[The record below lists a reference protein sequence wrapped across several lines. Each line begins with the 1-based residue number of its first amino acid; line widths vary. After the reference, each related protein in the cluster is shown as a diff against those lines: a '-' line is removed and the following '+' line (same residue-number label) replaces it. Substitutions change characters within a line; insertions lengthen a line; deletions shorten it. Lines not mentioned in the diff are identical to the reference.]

1 MAGLVPSHVQQIG
14 NAMTL
19 FFFLILGFVLL
30 IAGGEFLVRSAVGLA
45 RRLGVPPLLIGLTI
59 VALGTSAPELM
70 VAVEASLKGAPDIVT
85 GGVIGSS
92 IANILLVLGVSAL
105 ITPIAAQMRM
115 INRDG
120 LFLIGVSA
128 FLAALTLSGSITLLA
143 GIGMI
148 CAYVLYVAYSYW
160 SERTVLIPVEP
171 THKDPASTVDD
182 DEDMKGIPRRLFIII
197 PMFCLG
203 LGGVLWGAE
212 LLVEAATEIAR
223 AFGIS
228 EAVIGLSIVAIGT
241 SLPELAASVIAALRG
256 RPEITLGNVVGSNIT
271 NILLVLGVSGSISP
285 VPFAAQI
292 ASFDVWVMLAATI
305 VLVPVLVSGQRLS
318 RVEAGFFLA
327 CYAVY
332 IAALY
337 AGWPQHII
345 NYLS

>member
-1 MAGLVPSHVQQIG
+1 MGLGLRRVQHIG
-14 NAMTL
+14 NVMTL
-19 FFFLILGFVLL
+19 FFLLILGLVLL

-70 VAVEASLKGAPDIVT
+70 VAVEASLKGVPDIVT

-92 IANILLVLGVSAL
+92 IANILLVLGASAL
-105 ITPIAAQMRM
+105 IAPIAAQMRM

-128 FLAALTLSGSITLLA
+128 FIAGLALTGSITLLA

-148 CAYVLYVAYSYW
+148 SAYVLYVGYSYW
-160 SERTVLIPVEP
+160 SERLVIIPAEA
-171 THKDPASTVDD
+171 THKDAASHTDD
-182 DEDMKGIPRRLFIII
+182 DEDMTGIPKRYFIII
-197 PMFCLG
+197 PMLGLG

-212 LLVEAATEIAR
+212 LLVDAATEIAR
-223 AFGIS
+223 AFGVS
-228 EAVIGLSIVAIGT
+228 EAVIGLTIVAIGT
-241 SLPELAASVIAALRG
+241 SLPELAASIIAALRG

-285 VPFAAQI
+285 VPIASQI

-318 RVEAGFFLA
+318 RVEAALFLA

-332 IAALY
+332 ITALY
-337 AGWPQHII
+337 AGWPR
-345 NYLS
+345 YFVELLS

>member
-1 MAGLVPSHVQQIG
+1 VGLVLRRVQHIG

-19 FFFLILGFVLL
+19 FFLLILGLVLL

-70 VAVEASLKGAPDIVT
+70 VAVEASLKGVPDIVT

-92 IANILLVLGVSAL
+92 IANILLVLGASAL

-128 FLAALTLSGSITLLA
+128 FIAGLALTGSITLLA

-160 SERTVLIPVEP
+160 SERLVITPVEA
-171 THKDPASTVDD
+171 THKDAASHTDD
-182 DEDMKGIPRRLFIII
+182 DEDMTGIPKRYFTII
-197 PMFCLG
+197 PMLCLG

-212 LLVEAATEIAR
+212 LLVDAATEIAR
-223 AFGIS
+223 AFGVS
-228 EAVIGLSIVAIGT
+228 EAVIGLTIVAVGT
-241 SLPELAASVIAALRG
+241 SLPELAASIIAALRG

-285 VPFAAQI
+285 VPIAPQI
-292 ASFDVWVMLAATI
+292 ASFDVWVMLAATV

-318 RVEAGFFLA
+318 RVEAALFLA
-327 CYAVY
+327 CYAIY
-332 IAALY
+332 TTALY
-337 AGWPQHII
+337 AGWPQ
-345 NYLS
+345 YFVELLG